1 MYLYFSKQVHTRIC
15 TLIKHV
21 FILLFT
27 IQVSKFGNV
36 GIYDEKFR
44 LQRQYEIDIDTD
56 PNEDFDVAAS
66 DPGQVKQIFYLA
78 MFCLCQKH
86 IP

>member
-1 MYLYFSKQVHTRIC
+1 MRTALQKNACTFRSK
-15 TLIKHV
+15 
-21 FILLFT
+21 FILMFFFFT

-66 DPGQVKQIFYLA
+66 DPGQF
-78 MFCLCQKH
+78 
-86 IP
+86 